1 VATDPAPDLMLQP
14 INGESRSLA
23 QLLTTF
29 HLAFVALDPFTNESA
44 WILETAGRVLTQF
57 DQADV
62 RVAWLVTGNR
72 AQCRQFLGPWAERVL
87 TFADPDRA
95 AIKGLGLTR
104 LPAFVHLGMD
114 GTIVGAAEGWDPPR
128 WRAIAD
134 HLAVITA
141 WIAPVLPLPG
151 DPGAFQGTPAAG

>member
-1 VATDPAPDLMLQP
+1 MLHP
-14 INGESRSLA
+14 INGEARSVA
-23 QLLTTF
+23 QLLTMF

-62 RVAWLVTGNR
+62 RVAWLVAGT
-72 AQCRQFLGPWAERVL
+72 ASQCRQFLGPWAERVL
-87 TFADPDRA
+87 TFADPDRV

-114 GTIVGAAEGWDPPR
+114 GTIVGAAEGWDPPG

-141 WIAPVLPLPG
+141 WTAPVLPLPG
-151 DPGAFQGTPAAG
+151 DPSPFQGTPATG